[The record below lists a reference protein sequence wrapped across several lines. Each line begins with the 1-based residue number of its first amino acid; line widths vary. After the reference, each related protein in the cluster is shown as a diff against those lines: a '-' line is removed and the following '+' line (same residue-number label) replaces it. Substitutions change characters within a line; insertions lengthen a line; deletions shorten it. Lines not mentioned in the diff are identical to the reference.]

1 MQQINLNIKKFIYM
15 KNVNI
20 SCVIWYRDI
29 NRVSSYVAHSDVSSN
44 SSPGSGKI
52 CSFYSLFFCR
62 KVHAYLYIKDKGQEK
77 LPWIT
82 WTVKVP

>member
-1 MQQINLNIKKFIYM
+1 MWLTRMWVPTQAQGQERS
-15 KNVNI
+15 V
-20 SCVIWYRDI
+20 
-29 NRVSSYVAHSDVSSN
+29 VSIAIQFA
-44 SSPGSGKI
+44 K
-52 CSFYSLFFCR
+52 FFCR